1 LVGLLK
7 GHKEKYKMK
16 RSIWQ
21 TLLLWVLPLAFLLI
35 FFYQPLLAIF
45 RLVFSAQFSQG
56 WKLFRWSQI
65 TKPLAFT
72 LYQATLSTVLTLV
85 LGLPAAYLFARFD
98 FAGRKFL
105 RVLITIPF
113 ILPTVVVTAAFNT
126 LLGPRGWLN
135 LGLMSLF
142 NLSAPPIH
150 MLNSLSAIL
159 LAHIFYNTS
168 IVIRMVGSNLSRLRQ
183 NLPLAAQNLG
193 ASPWRAFKEVTLPL
207 LMPAILSATLMVFLF
222 DFTSFG
228 VVLMLGGPQ
237 FSTLEVE
244 IYNQAMNRFNLP
256 VAGLL
261 SIVQLA
267 FTLLVSVL
275 INRSKQPRYGK
286 AALASESSGLREAR
300 TRWEKIFV
308 IVMVVVLLLLMVTP
322 TLSLLTRSFFT
333 FDAARGERGELKTG
347 FTLRYYRE
355 LFENREQSLFYVPPI
370 LAIRNSMIY
379 AGITM
384 LLATVLGLISVYA
397 IQKSGKLSRFLEP
410 LIMLPLGASA
420 VTLGLG
426 FLIVFG
432 GTVLTQGRFQ
442 ALIPVA
448 HTLVALP
455 MVIRTLLPALRGI
468 PENLRLAAKSMGAS
482 PLRVFREVDLP
493 VLFRA
498 IAVSLLFAFTI
509 SLGEFG
515 ASSFLSNTAMP
526 TIPVAIYRYL
536 SQPGALNYGQAL
548 AMSSLL
554 MVVCVAGSLI
564 IEQIRLPGEE
574 VF

>member
-1 LVGLLK
+1 
-7 GHKEKYKMK
+7 MK

-113 ILPTVVVTAAFNT
+113 ILPTVVVAAAFNT

-142 NLSAPPIH
+142 NLSAPPIN

-168 IVIRMVGSNLSRLRQ
+168 IVIRMVGSSLSRLRQ

-237 FSTLEVE
+237 FLTLEVE
-244 IYNQAMNRFNLP
+244 IYNQAVNRFNLP

-564 IEQIRLPGEE
+564 IEQIHLPGEE

>member
-1 LVGLLK
+1 MTRM
-7 GHKEKYKMK
+7 MK

-21 TLLLWVLPLAFLLI
+21 ALLLWSLPLAFLLI
-35 FFYQPLLAIF
+35 FFYQPLVAIF
-45 RLVFSAQFSQG
+45 RLVFSTQFSQG
-56 WKLFRWSQI
+56 WKLLRWSQI
-65 TKPLAFT
+65 TKPLGFT
-72 LYQATLSTVLTLV
+72 LYQATLSTILTLI
-85 LGLPAAYLFARFD
+85 LGLPAAYLFARFQ

-113 ILPTVVVTAAFNT
+113 ILPTVVVAAAFNT
-126 LLGPRGWLN
+126 LLGSRGWLN

-142 NLSAPPIH
+142 NLSSPPSN

-159 LAHIFYNTS
+159 LAHVFYNIS
-168 IVIRMVGSNLSRLRQ
+168 IVIRMVGSSLSRLNQ
-183 NLPLAAQNLG
+183 NLPLVAQNLG

-207 LMPAILSATLMVFLF
+207 LMPSILSATLMVFLF
-222 DFTSFG
+222 DFSSFG

-261 SIVQLA
+261 SIVQLV

-275 INRSKQPRYGK
+275 INRSNQPRYGK
-286 AALASESSGLREAR
+286 AAMASESSGLRIAR
-300 TRWEKIFV
+300 KGWEKAFV
-308 IVMVVVLLLLMVTP
+308 IIMVTVLLLLMVTP
-322 TLSLLTRSFFT
+322 TVSLVTRSFFT
-333 FDAARGERGELKTG
+333 FEAARGERGELNTG

-355 LFENREQSLFYVPPI
+355 LFENREKSLFYVPPI
-370 LAIRNSMIY
+370 LAIRNSIVY

-384 LLATVLGLISVYA
+384 LLATTLGLISVYA
-397 IQKSGKLSRFLEP
+397 IERLSSLSRFLEP
-410 LIMLPLGASA
+410 LFMLPLGASA

-432 GTVLTQGRFQ
+432 SSVLTQGRFQ
-442 ALIPVA
+442 ALIPIA
-448 HTLVALP
+448 HSLVALP
-455 MVIRTLLPALRGI
+455 LVIRTLLPALRGI
-468 PENLRLAAKSMGAS
+468 PANLRLAATSMGAS

-493 VLFRA
+493 ILFRA
-498 IAVSLLFAFTI
+498 IVVSLLFAFTI

-526 TIPVAIYRYL
+526 TIPVAIFRYL

-554 MVVCVAGSLI
+554 MVVCVMGSFV
-564 IEQIRLPGEE
+564 IEQVRLPGEE

>member
-1 LVGLLK
+1 
-7 GHKEKYKMK
+7 MK

-35 FFYQPLLAIF
+35 FFYQPLVAIF

-113 ILPTVVVTAAFNT
+113 ILPTVVVAAAFNT

-142 NLSAPPIH
+142 NLSAPPIN

-168 IVIRMVGSNLSRLRQ
+168 IVIRMVGSSLSRLRQ

-207 LMPAILSATLMVFLF
+207 LMPSILSATLMVFLF

-300 TRWEKIFV
+300 TRWEKIFI

-468 PENLRLAAKSMGAS
+468 PENLRLVAKSMGAS

>member
-1 LVGLLK
+1 
-7 GHKEKYKMK
+7 MK

-193 ASPWRAFKEVTLPL
+193 ASLWRAFKEVTLPL
-207 LMPAILSATLMVFLF
+207 LMPSILSATLMVFLF

-228 VVLMLGGPQ
+228 VVLMLGGPH

>member
-1 LVGLLK
+1 
-7 GHKEKYKMK
+7 MK

-65 TKPLAFT
+65 TKPLGFT

-113 ILPTVVVTAAFNT
+113 ILPTVVVAAAFNT

-168 IVIRMVGSNLSRLRQ
+168 IVIRMVGSSLSRLRQ

-207 LMPAILSATLMVFLF
+207 LMPSILSATLMVFLF

-286 AALASESSGLREAR
+286 AALASESSGLRKAR

-308 IVMVVVLLLLMVTP
+308 IVMVAVLLLLMVTP

-384 LLATVLGLISVYA
+384 VLATVLGLISVYA

-432 GTVLTQGRFQ
+432 GTVFTQGRFQ

-448 HTLVALP
+448 HALVALP

>member
-1 LVGLLK
+1 
-7 GHKEKYKMK
+7 MK

-72 LYQATLSTVLTLV
+72 LYQATLSTVLTLI

-113 ILPTVVVTAAFNT
+113 ILPTVVVAAAFNT

-142 NLSAPPIH
+142 NLSTPPIN

-168 IVIRMVGSNLSRLRQ
+168 IVIRMVGSSLSRLRQ

-574 VF
+574 FF

>member
-1 LVGLLK
+1 
-7 GHKEKYKMK
+7 MK

-113 ILPTVVVTAAFNT
+113 ILPTVVVAAAFNT
-126 LLGPRGWLN
+126 LLGPRGWMN

-142 NLSAPPIH
+142 NLSAPPIN

-207 LMPAILSATLMVFLF
+207 LMPSILSATLMVFLF

-286 AALASESSGLREAR
+286 AALASESSGLREAE

-455 MVIRTLLPALRGI
+455 MVIRTLLPVLRGI

>member
-1 LVGLLK
+1 
-7 GHKEKYKMK
+7 MK

-113 ILPTVVVTAAFNT
+113 ILPTVVVAAAFNT

-142 NLSAPPIH
+142 NLSAPPIN

-168 IVIRMVGSNLSRLRQ
+168 IVIRMVGSSLSRLRQ

-207 LMPAILSATLMVFLF
+207 LMPSILSATLMVFLF

-300 TRWEKIFV
+300 TRWEKIFI

-468 PENLRLAAKSMGAS
+468 PENLRLVAKSMGAS

>member
-1 LVGLLK
+1 
-7 GHKEKYKMK
+7 MK

-72 LYQATLSTVLTLV
+72 LYQATLSTVLTLI

-113 ILPTVVVTAAFNT
+113 ILPTVVVAAAFNT

-142 NLSAPPIH
+142 NLSTPPIN

-168 IVIRMVGSNLSRLRQ
+168 IVIRMVGSSLSRLRQ

-207 LMPAILSATLMVFLF
+207 LMPSILSATLMVFLF

-286 AALASESSGLREAR
+286 AALASESSGLREAE
-300 TRWEKIFV
+300 THWEKIFV

-370 LAIRNSMIY
+370 LAIHNSMIY

-574 VF
+574 VFNVKRT